1 MANDTAKRLL
11 ARIRELREARGLTQ
25 ESFAERAGLTYK
37 HYQQVESGRK
47 FDIRLSTLIKMA
59 EGLDLELSELVDLTA
74 PPLAVGEDRPETGFQ
89 TTSSKGARRPGKHRP
104 GSKRG

>member
-1 MANDTAKRLL
+1 VANDTAKRLL
-11 ARIRELREARGLTQ
+11 ARIKELREARGLTQ

-59 EGLDLELSELVDLTA
+59 AGLDLKLSELLDFDA
-74 PPLAVGEDRPETGFQ
+74 APLAVGEDPPETGFAAPAGKVARK
-89 TTSSKGARRPGKHRP
+89 SSKRR
-104 GSKRG
+104 